1 MVNVLNLFALA
12 LVPAVL
18 WLAWDVVNHYAP
30 RFSRPFSAWRA
41 EDYLIMGVLVS
52 FGLAAGLNGIFW
64 GAHFLSTEL
73 GWAGVEAFTYKWG
86 QTANIFTRWVPYIV
100 AGLLHLA
107 AAYIYGV
114 KGVRRPGHYVMRSLL
129 LTLACFWALM
139 WATK

>member
-1 MVNVLNLFALA
+1 MLNVLDLFALA

-18 WLAWDVVNHYAP
+18 WLAWDVVSHYAP
-30 RFSRPFSAWRA
+30 RFSRPVNSWHG

-52 FGLAAGLNGIFW
+52 FASAAGLNGMFW
-64 GAHFLSTEL
+64 GLHFLSMEM
-73 GWAGVEAFTYKWG
+73 GWAQAEVITYKWG
-86 QTANIFTRWVPYIV
+86 QTANIFTRWVPYII

-114 KGVRRPGHYVMRSLL
+114 KGVRRPGHYVMRSVF
-129 LTLACFWALM
+129 LTMAVFWLLM